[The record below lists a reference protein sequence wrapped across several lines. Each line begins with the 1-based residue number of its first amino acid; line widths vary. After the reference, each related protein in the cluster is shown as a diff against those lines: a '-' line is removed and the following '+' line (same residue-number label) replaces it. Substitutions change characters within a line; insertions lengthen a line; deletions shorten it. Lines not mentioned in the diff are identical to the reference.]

1 MSNIFTDAYRTVAIC
16 PEDDCRT
23 ISYLSQVNEGRQ
35 AVYYLPWNAA
45 VIWNKK
51 LEYRRE
57 PRTSGLIGL
66 QGRQNKISEHQTKAG
81 NQEHFLTLTRSHS
94 LTLSLSHSITL
105 DLLNKFCFNVYAQK
119 SLSPSLIQSLLT
131 CWTTFVFMSM
141 FKSHSLSF
149 TLSLSHSHSH
159 TLSLF
164 QSLIHSLSTCGTT
177 FVFML
182 RVFLTRFITVLNRT
196 G

>member
-81 NQEHFLTLTRSHS
+81 NQEHFLTLTCSQS
-94 LTLSLSHSITL
+94 FTLSFNHSR
-105 DLLNKFCFNVYAQK
+105 Q
-119 SLSPSLIQSLLT
+119 
-131 CWTTFVFMSM
+131 CWTTFVLMSM
-141 FKSHSLSF
+141 LKVTLSF
-149 TLSLSHSHSH
+149 NHSWHAEQ
-159 TLSLF
+159 LLF
-164 QSLIHSLSTCGTT
+164 SCLCSK
-177 FVFML
+177 FAVFGKNCNGY
-182 RVFLTRFITVLNRT
+182 FLTSSSSPPSPVSLDVIELVPS
-196 G
+196 